1 MARYAATPPTSDEVT
16 RAALAALGP
25 GEAGW
30 LVGGCLRDELLGRRV
45 RDIDIA
51 LDGSPEMLARS
62 LADRLGGGVYA
73 TSDVFGTWRVV
84 IGDLHIDVAAL
95 RGGPPGGPPDPE
107 TRALRLEADL
117 RARDVT
123 VDALARP
130 LDGHDIVDPLSGLDD
145 LAASRL
151 RLCSPASLDDDPL
164 RVLRL
169 ARLARVFDLLPDAA
183 ATEAAIRASSG
194 LSRVSGERIRDE
206 LCALLGTRAAPLAFR
221 DLAVWGALAVILPE
235 VDRLRG
241 VEQNPYHHL
250 DVFEHTLE
258 ALTYIVG
265 VVAQLG
271 GRRFLTTPAEAGMPG
286 VEPLVPVAWAV
297 LLHDIGKP
305 VVRVVDEQG
314 RVIFWHHDETGR
326 QMVADI
332 GRRFNFSNR
341 FVEYVRHAGPPA
353 PAARVPD
360 ARAAADAP
368 GPGPLPARRQP
379 LGVRVRGRLAL
390 RPPGHAR
397 REDLAR
403 VHGPSLPA
411 GAHRLDGGEQ
421 GAGAA
426 TAERRGRHGAA
437 RHRAGARGRPGA
449 GRARRGDR
457 GRRSH
462 RRGRRPGVPAGVVA
476 PRRGSPGGPMPELPE
491 VETVRRRLLTC
502 LPGLLLREVVVNDW
516 TRRACRRNRS

>member
-1 MARYAATPPTSDEVT
+1 MRHGAAGGAPLSRREPRGLTLVARYAATPPTSDDVT

-51 LDGSPEMLARS
+51 LDGKPEALARA
-62 LADRLGGGVYA
+62 LADRLGGAVYA
-73 TSDVFGTWRVV
+73 TSDLFGGWRVV
-84 IGDLHIDVAAL
+84 IGDLHIDIAAL
-95 RGGPPGGPPDPE
+95 RGGPPGGPPDPA

-130 LDGHDIVDPLSGLDD
+130 LDGEYIVDPLSGLDD
-145 LAASRL
+145 LAAGRL

-169 ARLARVFDLLPDAA
+169 ARLARVFELLPDAA
-183 ATEAAIRASSG
+183 ATEAAVRAAPG
-194 LSRVSGERIRDE
+194 LSRSSGERIRDE
-206 LCALLGTRAAPLAFR
+206 LCALLGTHAAPAALR

-258 ALTYIVG
+258 ALTYVVG

-271 GRRFLTTPAEAGMPG
+271 GRRFLATPAEAGMPG
-286 VEPLVPVAWAV
+286 VEPLVPVSWAV

-305 VVRVVDEQG
+305 VVRVVDDRG

-326 QMVADI
+326 QMCADI
-332 GRRFNFSNR
+332 GGRFNFSKR
-341 FVEYVRHAGPPA
+341 FVEYVGTLVRQHLRLGFLT
-353 PAARVPD
+353 RE
-360 ARAAADAP
+360 
-368 GPGPLPARRQP
+368 QP
-379 LGVRVRGRLAL
+379 L
-390 RPPGHAR
+390 
-397 REDLAR
+397 
-403 VHGPSLPA
+403 
-411 GAHRLDGGEQ
+411 
-421 GAGAA
+421 
-426 TAERRGRHGAA
+426 
-437 RHRAGARGRPGA
+437 
-449 GRARRGDR
+449 
-457 GRRSH
+457 
-462 RRGRRPGVPAGVVA
+462 
-476 PRRGSPGGPMPELPE
+476 
-491 VETVRRRLLTC
+491 
-502 LPGLLLREVVVNDW
+502 
-516 TRRACRRNRS
+516 TRRALARYRRDVSPWVFESVVVSLCDRLATRGEKTSLASMARHYRLARTVWTAVSKAPAPHLLSGDDVMELLGIEPGPAVGQALDALEEEIEAGEVTDAEGARAFLAAWWRRDEAEGSEGDGTAGMGRAPGVDDA

>member
-1 MARYAATPPTSDEVT
+1 MAARYLVTPPTLDEIT

-45 RDIDIA
+45 RDVDIA
-51 LDGSPEMLARS
+51 VDGRPEALARA
-62 LADRLGGGVYA
+62 LGDRFGGGIYA

-84 IGDLHIDVAAL
+84 VGDLHIDIAVL
-95 RGGPPGGPPDPE
+95 RGGPPGDPPDLE

-130 LDGHDIVDPLSGLDD
+130 LDGDDIVDPLSGLSD

-169 ARLARVFDLLPDAA
+169 ARLARAFDLVPDAA
-183 ATEAAIRASSG
+183 ATEAAFRAAPG
-194 LSRVSGERIRDE
+194 LARVSGERVRDE
-206 LCALLGTRAAPLAFR
+206 LCALLATRHASVALR
-221 DLAVWGALAVILPE
+221 DLAVWGALAVVLPE

-258 ALTYIVG
+258 ALTYVVG

-271 GRRFLTTPAEAGMPG
+271 GRRFLATPAEAGMPG
-286 VEPLVPVAWAV
+286 VEPLVPVSWAV

-305 VVRVVDEQG
+305 IVRVVDGQG

-326 QMVADI
+326 QMCADI

-341 FVEYVRHAGPPA
+341 SVEYVGTLVRQHLRLGFLTREQPLTRRALARYRRDVHPWVFESVVVSLCDRLATRGEKTSLTSMARHYRLARTVWTEVSKLPPSQLLSGQD
-353 PAARVPD
+353 VMGLLGIE
-360 ARAAADAP
+360 P
-368 GPGPLPARRQP
+368 GPA
-379 LGVRVRGRLAL
+379 VGRAL
-390 RPPGHAR
+390 DAL
-397 REDLAR
+397 EEETE
-403 VHGPSLPA
+403 A
-411 GAHRLDGGEQ
+411 GEITDE
-421 GAGAA
+421 
-426 TAERRGRHGAA
+426 
-437 RHRAGARGRPGA
+437 AGARSFLLEWWERESA
-449 GRARRGDR
+449 GIAEDAGGD
-457 GRRSH
+457 
-462 RRGRRPGVPAGVVA
+462 A
-476 PRRGSPGGPMPELPE
+476 
-491 VETVRRRLLTC
+491 
-502 LPGLLLREVVVNDW
+502 
-516 TRRACRRNRS
+516 